1 MNLQQVHIL
10 TYRLCLQTRRTIEMC
25 DNRKETVRSVRGDPD
40 RDVDDLIF
48 QDEPEWLVSER

>member
-1 MNLQQVHIL
+1 
-10 TYRLCLQTRRTIEMC
+10 MC